1 MLDMFGGVG
10 MQDKLFIG
18 GEFVDGVEQAT
29 FEVLNPHDPVSYT
42 PSPSPRD

>member
-1 MLDMFGGVG
+1 

-29 FEVLNPHDPVSYT
+29 FEVLNPHDLSKLADVCLLYT
-42 PSPSPRD
+42 SDAADE